1 MRRATARP
9 SSGWSGSRPS
19 DESAPSDRPRW
30 PRAHGDRQAGALLA
44 SALPA
49 PRAPRRHPQ
58 RVRPGALPAGL
69 RPAPRGRRPR
79 HRAVLA
85 RTLCGGRRAAHRGA
99 LASRARA
106 DAGDA
111 GGRGGELAVAT
122 ELRDDGW
129 DIESLG
135 LGALVLADLPFDAY
149 YVDDAREPGEPT
161 RILQIRRWL
170 FHRSAS

>member
-1 MRRATARP
+1 MAMRRRTAPRR
-9 SSGWSGSRPS
+9 SGWSGSRPS
-19 DESAPSDRPRW
+19 DESAPSDRSR
-30 PRAHGDRQAGALLA
+30 RAQSRRDLSAGALLA
-44 SALPA
+44 PALSA

-149 YVDDAREPGEPT
+149 Y
-161 RILQIRRWL
+161 
-170 FHRSAS
+170 